1 MSYGMAQMIAMFEG
15 LPDGLSLLVLGSS
28 LLLAGTALRKAI
40 ALYQRIAARRATSAL
55 REGRA
60 EAGL

>member
-1 MSYGMAQMIAMFEG
+1 MEQMIAMFEG
-15 LPDGLSLLVLGSS
+15 LPDGVTLLVLGSS

-40 ALYQRIAARRATSAL
+40 AVYQRISARKATSAL
-55 REGRA
+55 HERRA

>member
-1 MSYGMAQMIAMFEG
+1 MEQMIAMFEG
-15 LPDGLSLLVLGSS
+15 LPDGVTLLVLGSS

-40 ALYQRIAARRATSAL
+40 AAYQRIAARKATSAL
-55 REGRA
+55 RAGRA